1 MPEDVQLLEKLWKE
15 CNFSPNPAQKDAILY
30 SGKKPLFIT
39 AAPGSGKTRVLLW
52 RTVYL
57 IAGKGISPDSIFLST
72 FTEKAAHQ
80 LREGLNELLGIAANH
95 TGEKYD
101 LARMYVGT
109 IHSNCHRMLLDRN
122 FSPDGSRTIMP
133 TILDELAQYMHIYR
147 KRFWKDMLQSVGWDD
162 GMDTN
167 QQINQF
173 LNGGMYKNSRS
184 RHHAVV
190 GLIKFFNRLSEELA
204 DPAKLKSK
212 HKFLDDLYKFY
223 AFYTASLKADKV
235 PLTDLSLVQ
244 GEALRAVQASPKG
257 AKRFEHVIIDEYQDT
272 NTVQE
277 KLVFALA
284 EGTKNLCVVG
294 DDDQALYRFRGAT
307 VENFVEFP
315 QRCKK
320 YYKLDPEKV
329 SLHINYRSLS
339 HIVKVSQDFMNLFGW
354 RGKGKLYRISK
365 KVIAERKDKKPAVFV
380 TDDDHPDQVAP
391 QIAKFIKQMKQKKKI
406 GDYNQVAVLFSYL
419 KGNKNVDRFAEALKA
434 EGIDY
439 YAPRAGCFLDLEE
452 SIMMFGMIGAVL
464 GLPGVQ
470 GQGRELAEFRGWMD
484 RCETKAKDLMG
495 ADGGLKNFIAE
506 KRLEIERTK
515 SDYAKLTAHFESRK
529 IYLKQ
534 KMTADEMQRVVRLAG
549 LSTEAIRKLS
559 SQRLIARIKR
569 GDSKTTVAYVINRVT
584 SLDWGLLD
592 FFYQLTR
599 FSCFQTMIESAA
611 DGKDEGPMCN
621 LGLLSQYISR
631 YQEEKGRPIITA
643 GDLTDDMFQR
653 HFFLTYLFAMHRLGE
668 TEFEDKEDP
677 FPKGRVSFITI
688 HQAKGLEFP
697 AVILGSL
704 YRRDA
709 GPDVM
714 EAIVREELGRKG
726 EPLDRMTEFDNA
738 RLFYVALS
746 RAQNVLVLPRYAG
759 QGQRRLEAF
768 KEICSSGVPHL
779 DTIDWDKIEP
789 AKPVSDGSLGKSYS
803 YTSDYLMYKRCPR
816 QYMLFRKY
824 DFVPARGS
832 VMLFGSLIHQTLED
846 LHNYLLA
853 QKGVPA

>member
-1 MPEDVQLLEKLWKE
+1 VTDNIELIEKLWKD
-15 CNFSPNPAQKDAILY
+15 FKFTPNHAQRDAILY

-39 AAPGSGKTRVLLW
+39 ASPGSGKTRVLLW

-57 IAGKGISPDSIFLST
+57 IACKGVSPDNIFLST

-80 LREGLNELLGIAANH
+80 LREGLKEYLGAAANH

-122 FSPDGSRTIMP
+122 FSSDGSRMVMP

-147 KRFWKDMLQSVGWDD
+147 KKFWKEMLQSVGWDD
-162 GMDTN
+162 SMETN

-173 LNGGMYKNSRS
+173 LNDGMYKNSRS
-184 RHHAVV
+184 RHHAAV

-204 DPAKLKSK
+204 EAPKLKSQD
-212 HKFLDDLYKFY
+212 KFLNKLYRLY
-223 AFYTASLKADKV
+223 EAYTNSLRADRV

-244 GEALRAVQASPKG
+244 GEALRSVRSSPKG
-257 AKRFEHVIIDEYQDT
+257 HKRFEHVIIDEYQDT

-284 EGTKNLCVVG
+284 EGSKNLCVVG

-315 QRCKK
+315 KRCKK
-320 YYKLDPEKV
+320 YYEVAPEKV
-329 SLHINYRSLS
+329 ELHVNYRSLS
-339 HIVKVSQDFMNLFGW
+339 HIVKVSQEFMGMFSW
-354 RGKGKLYRISK
+354 RAKGALYRIPK
-365 KVIAERKDKKPAVFV
+365 KVVAERKDTKPAVFL
-380 TDDDHPDQVAP
+380 TDDAHPDHVAP
-391 QIAKFIKQMKQKKKI
+391 QIAKFIKQLKQNKKI
-406 GDYNQVAVLFSYL
+406 NDYSEVAILFSYL
-419 KGNKNVDRFAEALKA
+419 RNNGNVERLAKALQE
-434 EGIDY
+434 EGIEH
-439 YAPRAGCFLDLEE
+439 YAPRAGRFLDQDEA
-452 SIMMFGMIGAVL
+452 IIVFGLFGAVL

-470 GQGRELAEFRGWMD
+470 GQGRELADFRSWMD
-484 RCETKAKDLMG
+484 GCEDKARELMQIDGYLKD
-495 ADGGLKNFIAE
+495 FIEE
-506 KRLEIERTK
+506 KRSEIETTK
-515 SDYAKLTAHFESRK
+515 NDYAKLSAYFDSRK
-529 IYLKQ
+529 ISFKQ
-534 KMTADEMQRVVRLAG
+534 RMTAEEMQRAIRLPG
-549 LSTEAIRKLS
+549 LSSDAIRKLS

-569 GDSKTTVAYVINRVT
+569 GDSKATVGYVINRVT

-592 FFYQLTR
+592 LFYQLTR
-599 FSCFQTMIESAA
+599 FSCLKTLIDAA
-611 DGKDEGPMCN
+611 AEGSDEGPICN
-621 LGLLSQYISR
+621 LGLLTQYISR

-643 GDLTDDMFQR
+643 GDLSDDMLQR
-653 HFFLTYLFAMHRLGE
+653 HFFLTYLFAMYRLGE

-697 AVILGSL
+697 VVILGSL
-704 YRRDA
+704 FRRDT
-709 GPDVM
+709 GPDIM
-714 EAIVREELGRKG
+714 EKIVREELGRKG

-746 RAQNVLVLPRYAG
+746 RAKNVLVLPRYSG

-768 KEICSSGVPHL
+768 KEICDSGIPTL
-779 DTIDWDKIEP
+779 DKINWDKIEA
-789 AKPVSDGSLGKSYS
+789 AKPANEDTIGKSYS

-853 QKGVPA
+853 QKGTPA